1 MKKIAAPLPDF
12 FPGTQ
17 PTVNPI
23 STPATPVA
31 SVPAGES
38 PKEGDPSFI
47 GPPDTSRGDK
57 GVSKSW
63 PTVVDMQR
71 QLIGL
76 AQDVTS
82 QINIQQMAG
91 PGREAGEASGRNAF
105 GDFITENYLSKS
117 DVPGVEFDPDPSKQ
131 RMDQK
136 QPTDPSKMDVVM
148 DTMRRIGNPKGGE
161 FSDDGKWGPRT
172 NAAIHNAYAFAFAM
186 LKLAQDFHAHTSYT
200 EGELQ
205 EFKPLIPEEYDSVN
219 ITEKLRLAPEITR
232 QIKAIRN
239 MYRDVKQHVLEK
251 PANRA
256 YIEGDRAFHTYK
268 RPGTGLTP
276 DSLAS
281 MSQQF
286 DRTLRVS
293 YKDEHG
299 QWADKPIT
307 VKDLLNPQSL
317 AAWQKANVPHM
328 PLENIL
334 NSLRDAIG
342 MQSGT
347 LQAKVG
353 PNGQVTRG

>member
-1 MKKIAAPLPDF
+1 MIKKEALDF

-17 PTVNPI
+17 PTANA
-23 STPATPVA
+23 PATPAA
-31 SVPAGES
+31 STPEAAPGS
-38 PKEGDPSFI
+38 PSFI
-47 GPPDTSRGDK
+47 GPPDTVSGDK
-57 GVSKSW
+57 GLNKSW
-63 PTVVDMQR
+63 PTIQVMQ
-71 QLIGL
+71 QELIGL

-82 QINIQQMAG
+82 QINVQQMAA

-105 GDFITENYLSKS
+105 ADFITENYLSKS

-131 RMDQK
+131 QMNQK

-148 DTMRRIGNPKGGE
+148 DTMRRVGNPQGGE
-161 FSDDGKWGPRT
+161 FKDDGKWGPRT

-186 LKLAQDFHAHTSYT
+186 LKLAKDFHAPTTYSDN
-200 EGELQ
+200 ELEQ
-205 EFKPLIPEEYDSVN
+205 FKPLIPENYYSIN
-219 ITEKLRLAPEITR
+219 ITEKLRLAPEITKQVKDIR
-232 QIKAIRN
+232 Q
-239 MYRDVKQHVLEK
+239 MYREIKRHVLEK

-276 DSLAS
+276 ESISS

-299 QWADKPIT
+299 QWSDKPIT
-307 VKDLLNPQSL
+307 VKDLLTPQSL

-353 PNGQVTRG
+353 PNGQLTRG